1 MADEVLIPVYLLE
14 TMKETATSAYY
25 FSHVQDLSDSYRKMT
40 ASPKSSKMTVSL
52 DQMVT
57 MLTSFIEIA
66 QEEEPDEPGSD
77 SDGD

>member
-25 FSHVQDLSDSYRKMT
+25 FSHVQDLSDSYRKMA
-40 ASPKSSKMTVSL
+40 ASPKSSKMTVGL

-66 QEEEPDEPGSD
+66 QEEEPDESGSD
-77 SDGD
+77 SDGS

>member
-25 FSHVQDLSDSYRKMT
+25 FSHVQDLSDSYRKMA
-40 ASPKSSKMTVSL
+40 ASPKSSKMTVGL

-66 QEEEPDEPGSD
+66 QEGEPDGSGSD
-77 SDGD
+77 SDGS